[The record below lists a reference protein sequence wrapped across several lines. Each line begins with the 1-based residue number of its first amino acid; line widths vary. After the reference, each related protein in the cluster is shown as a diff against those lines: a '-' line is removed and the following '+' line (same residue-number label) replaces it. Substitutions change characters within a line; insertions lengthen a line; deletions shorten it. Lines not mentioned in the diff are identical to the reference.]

1 MIDTKTSPRISP
13 SEANAISDRLKALAN
28 PVRMQIV
35 DLIRSRGGDLC
46 VCEIEAHFDLAQPTI
61 SHHMKVLREAG
72 FLESRRKGPMIF
84 HQVRE
89 DAFGDLCERL
99 GTWGP

>member
-1 MIDTKTSPRISP
+1 MIDTKVSPGLSP
-13 SEANAISDRLKALAN
+13 SEAGAIADRLKALAN
-28 PVRMQIV
+28 PVRLRMV

-72 FLESRRKGPMIF
+72 FLESRREGAMIF
-84 HQVRE
+84 HAVRE
-89 DAFGDLCERL
+89 EAFGDLCERL
-99 GTWGP
+99 GTWGS

>member
-1 MIDTKTSPRISP
+1 MSAA
-13 SEANAISDRLKALAN
+13 EAGTIADRLKALAN
-28 PVRMQIV
+28 PVRVQMV

-61 SHHMKVLREAG
+61 SHHLKVLREADL
-72 FLESRRKGPMIF
+72 LESRREGAMVF
-84 HQVRE
+84 HAVRE
-89 DAFGDLCERL
+89 EAFRDLCERL